1 MFRGQDFRQ
10 GRSDKSKG
18 SEKTTNK
25 ICGHR
30 KSERIVAILE
40 VISERRSTGQPYKG
54 GPEGQRR
61 KVADRIEAS
70 KGKGGR

>member
-1 MFRGQDFRQ
+1 MSRGQDSRQ
-10 GRSDKSKG
+10 GRFDKSKG

-30 KSERIVAILE
+30 KSERVVAILE
-40 VISERRSTGQPYKG
+40 VILRRRAPGQPYKG

-70 KGKGGR
+70 KGKRGR